1 MQLEGKKI
9 PPIKQFR
16 NLNERIHITK
26 LSSLH
31 PQRPLQTISP
41 VNQRRRGPLQRER
54 DGFLLPPLTS
64 AQSTVADLYGGGAL
78 RPSLPP

>member
-1 MQLEGKKI
+1 MNEYTLQNSARYTHSAI
-9 PPIKQFR
+9 FR
-16 NLNERIHITK
+16 QSA
-26 LSSLH
+26 LS
-31 PQRPLQTISP
+31 I
-41 VNQRRRGPLQRER
+41 NGRRGPLQRER